1 MSTLSLTQEPY
12 RGFYF
17 YHFLLQ
23 IGLVLDIDIY
33 DENADV
39 IKSLEHHPN
48 YNDWL
53 QKVASED
60 GTEEYVV
67 TIADYCNAA
76 QGIVTPEMAV
86 FIEALLR
93 ASDQQDHTVLLV
105 SMHSGSSDY
114 LKVSDAKDML
124 AFYHKQPQQ

>member
-1 MSTLSLTQEPY
+1 MSTLSLAQEPY

-23 IGLVLDIDIY
+23 VGLALDIDVF
-33 DENADV
+33 EEDV
-39 IKSLEHHPN
+39 VKCLEHHPK
-48 YNDWL
+48 YTDWL
-53 QKVASED
+53 QKVASQD
-60 GTEEYVV
+60 GTEEFVV

-76 QGIVTPEMAV
+76 QGIVTPEMAA
-86 FIEALLR
+86 FLEALLR
-93 ASDQQDHTVLLV
+93 ASDQKDETVLLV

>member
-1 MSTLSLTQEPY
+1 MSTLSLAQEPY

-23 IGLVLDIDIY
+23 VGMALDIDVFEE
-33 DENADV
+33 DVVKCLEN
-39 IKSLEHHPN
+39 HPK

-76 QGIVTPEMAV
+76 QGIVTPEMAAFLEV
-86 FIEALLR
+86 LLK
-93 ASDQQDHTVLLV
+93 ASGQQDHTVLLT

-124 AFYHKQPQQ
+124 AFYHKQPHE